1 MAISQQTCGVRC
13 HLRCGTT
20 SSNDGAQRTA
30 SSLPLSSR
38 MLLPDLSIR
47 AQLIFA
53 IRLAH
58 NLYSSHARFVFELF
72 QNADDNK
79 YTEAQ
84 SAGDDPYVSFL
95 IYHDKLV
102 VECNEDG
109 FTEENIRAISD
120 IGKSSKQ
127 GAQGYIGEKGIG
139 FKSTFMAAW
148 KVQIQSG
155 PFSFYFQHREGD
167 SGIGMITPIWFEPET
182 DLPRPMTRTTLYLH
196 DNGNP
201 GNLQSRRDGII
212 KQIFDLQG
220 TALLFLQNLQRVNIV
235 LFDEDGQTMRSKQIT
250 MVKSDRDSMVQ
261 LCTIESRGT
270 VSTQTM
276 AHFYFASHTAL
287 NLAKNEN
294 RTYTDAENKA
304 KAYSTAQVCVAFPM
318 NDNDEPIIEAQELFA
333 FMPVRKV
340 GFNVSAHNF

>member
-47 AQLIFA
+47 AQLILA
-53 IRLAH
+53 IRLAR

-79 YTEAQ
+79 YTKAQ
-84 SAGDDPYVSFL
+84 SAGDDPCISFL

-102 VECNEDG
+102 VECNEYG

-167 SGIGMITPIWFEPET
+167 SGIGMITP

-220 TALLFLQNLQRVNIV
+220 TALLFLQNLHKVNIV
-235 LFDEDGQTMRSKQIT
+235 LFDEDGRTMRSKQIT

-261 LCTIESRGT
+261 LRTIESRGT

-287 NLAKNEN
+287 DLAKNEN
-294 RTYTDAENKA
+294 RTYTDAEDKA

>member
-1 MAISQQTCGVRC
+1 
-13 HLRCGTT
+13 
-20 SSNDGAQRTA
+20 
-30 SSLPLSSR
+30 
-38 MLLPDLSIR
+38 LLDLSIR
-47 AQLIFA
+47 APLTLA
-53 IRLAH
+53 TRLAR
-58 NLYSSHARFVFELF
+58 NLYSSNARFIFELF
-72 QNADDNK
+72 QNADDNQ

-84 SAGDDPYVSFL
+84 SAGDDPCVSFL

-148 KVQIQSG
+148 KVEIQSG

-167 SGIGMITPIWFEPET
+167 SGIGMVTPIWFEPEM

-201 GNLQSRRDGII
+201 GNLQTRRDDII
-212 KQIFDLQG
+212 RQIFDLQG
-220 TALLFLQNLQRVNIV
+220 TALLFLQNLRKVNIV
-235 LFDEDGQTMRSKQIT
+235 LFDENGQILRSKQTT

-261 LCTIESRGT
+261 LRTIESWDT
-270 VSTQTM
+270 ISTQTM
-276 AHFYFASHTAL
+276 TQFYVASHTAQ

-294 RTYTDAENKA
+294 RTYTEVEDES

-318 NDNDEPIIEAQELFA
+318 NDSDEPIIEAQELFA

-340 GFNVSAHNF
+340 GFHVSVHNF

>member
-1 MAISQQTCGVRC
+1 
-13 HLRCGTT
+13 
-20 SSNDGAQRTA
+20 
-30 SSLPLSSR
+30 

-47 AQLIFA
+47 AWLTLA
-53 IRLAH
+53 IRLAR
-58 NLYSSHARFVFELF
+58 NLYSSSARFIFELF
-72 QNADDNK
+72 QNADDNQ

-84 SAGDDPYVSFL
+84 LAGEDPCVSFL
-95 IYHDKLV
+95 MYHDKLV

-109 FTEENIRAISD
+109 FTEDNIRAISD

-182 DLPRPMTRTTLYLH
+182 DLPWPMTRTTLYFH

-201 GNLQSRRDGII
+201 GNLQTRRDGII

-220 TALLFLQNLQRVNIV
+220 TALLFLQNLQRINIV
-235 LFDEDGQTMRSKQIT
+235 LFDENGQTIRSKQTT
-250 MVKSDRDSMVQ
+250 MVKSDRDGMIR
-261 LCTIESRGT
+261 LRTIESRGII
-270 VSTQTM
+270 STQRMTQ
-276 AHFYFASHTAL
+276 FYVASHTAI

-294 RTYTDAENKA
+294 RTYTEAEDEA
-304 KAYSTAQVCVAFPM
+304 KAYATARVCVAFPM
-318 NDNDEPIIEAQELFA
+318 CDNDEPIIGAQELFA

-340 GFNVSAHNF
+340 GFNVSAHNSRRVKLCMHGC